1 VQYRTPQERKE
12 SRQMRLL
19 ICDDSAPARQA
30 LRAML
35 DGQAEI
41 EIVGEAADGREAI
54 ELGAK
59 LQPDV
64 VLMDVSMP
72 VIDGVTATRSIR
84 EVVPATRVVAFAG
97 SDDVDVV
104 MAMMDAG
111 ASAYCVK
118 GAPLWELERA
128 IIGAHDPLL
137 RIARGLARSLH
148 GGAAELVANEL
159 ADLTGAAL
167 AAVYLTSGETGLS
180 LAAAAGPASRTGSF
194 GSPPGVA
201 VRSFYQHVLA
211 KADAHEVTEL
221 YRDGLACAEAI
232 AVPLLLDGEPLGAIF
247 VATPA
252 TVTQELDV
260 ELVSSVSDLVAASIA
275 NERRMA
281 LTFAEARR
289 DALTGLANKRAF
301 DESLDEAIGRAQA
314 EGSDVALVL
323 LDLDNFKTVNDT
335 DGHPVGDQVLREA
348 GRLFLRVLRV
358 DEEIFRI
365 GGDEFAIV
373 LESGAESAALVVE
386 RVQHTF
392 HEQRRG
398 HSLPT
403 LSAGVASMRGRDLD
417 KDELIRRAD
426 VALYAGKRAGR
437 NRVVVYGGETEE
449 PTTPAPPA
457 IVPSAEL
464 PRPLPTPPERG
475 ARILIVDDDASLR
488 LLLKTTFELVDIE
501 VDEAEDGLAAA
512 QKIALSPPDVIVL
525 DVDMPRLDGI
535 ELCRKLKHDP
545 ETWNIGVVLL
555 TGSETGTVEA
565 RDAGADALVNKPFS
579 PLDLLAV
586 IEQVSGGLYEGPFR
600 GPETRA
606 PGEQLLLYAQDLR
619 RLLDVERRQRA
630 LLQRAY
636 RQTVSAL
643 ASALDSKDTGT
654 RAHSQRVQQYAA
666 ELARVIDP
674 SLLGDPSVEYGFLLH
689 DVGKIGIP
697 DRILH
702 KPAALTPWERRLMQ
716 THTILGEQMLDEVAL
731 LQGEGLK
738 VVRHHHERWDGRG
751 YPDGLD
757 HTDIPLGAR
766 IFAVADAL
774 DAMTSDRPYRPG
786 GSWDDAVAEI
796 VGEAEHQS
804 DPDVVEA
811 FRDRET
817 TLRRIRADLSD

>member
-1 VQYRTPQERKE
+1 
-12 SRQMRLL
+12 M
-19 ICDDSAPARQA
+19 
-30 LRAML
+30 
-35 DGQAEI
+35 
-41 EIVGEAADGREAI
+41 
-54 ELGAK
+54 
-59 LQPDV
+59 
-64 VLMDVSMP
+64 
-72 VIDGVTATRSIR
+72 
-84 EVVPATRVVAFAG
+84 
-97 SDDVDVV
+97 
-104 MAMMDAG
+104 
-111 ASAYCVK
+111 
-118 GAPLWELERA
+118 
-128 IIGAHDPLL
+128 
-137 RIARGLARSLH
+137 
-148 GGAAELVANEL
+148 
-159 ADLTGAAL
+159 
-167 AAVYLTSGETGLS
+167 
-180 LAAAAGPASRTGSF
+180 
-194 GSPPGVA
+194 
-201 VRSFYQHVLA
+201 
-211 KADAHEVTEL
+211 
-221 YRDGLACAEAI
+221 
-232 AVPLLLDGEPLGAIF
+232 
-247 VATPA
+247 
-252 TVTQELDV
+252 
-260 ELVSSVSDLVAASIA
+260 
-275 NERRMA
+275 
-281 LTFAEARR
+281 
-289 DALTGLANKRAF
+289 
-301 DESLDEAIGRAQA
+301 
-314 EGSDVALVL
+314 
-323 LDLDNFKTVNDT
+323 
-335 DGHPVGDQVLREA
+335 
-348 GRLFLRVLRV
+348 
-358 DEEIFRI
+358 
-365 GGDEFAIV
+365 
-373 LESGAESAALVVE
+373 
-386 RVQHTF
+386 
-392 HEQRRG
+392 
-398 HSLPT
+398 
-403 LSAGVASMRGRDLD
+403 
-417 KDELIRRAD
+417 
-426 VALYAGKRAGR
+426 
-437 NRVVVYGGETEE
+437 
-449 PTTPAPPA
+449 
-457 IVPSAEL
+457 
-464 PRPLPTPPERG
+464 
-475 ARILIVDDDASLR
+475 DDDASLR

-525 DVDMPRLDGI
+525 DVDMPRLDAI
-535 ELCRKLKHDP
+535 ELCRTLKHDP

-565 RDAGADALVNKPFS
+565 RDAGADALVSKPFS

-606 PGEQLLLYAQDLR
+606 PGGQLLLYAQDLR

-636 RQTVSAL
+636 KQTVSAL

-702 KPAALTPWERRLMQ
+702 KPSALTPWERRLMQ

-738 VVRHHHERWDGRG
+738 VVRYHHERWDGRG

-796 VGEAEHQS
+796 VGEAEHQF